1 MTRLLVLGMLDA
13 QPLSGYDIQQ
23 LLRLSDAERW
33 GGVLIGSIYHALKK
47 LESEGYIEISSIE
60 TTGHRQKAVY
70 NITDNGREYMK
81 TLTLESLRTASLEYP
96 TTLYSGLSF
105 SHKVSEADAVK
116 SLEKQREYLKKEQ
129 EAMEYGLKAKNDAMQ
144 NHLPPMT
151 QLIFDH
157 MFGLIKLQQDFV
169 EKAIGLL
176 EK

>member
-47 LESEGYIEISSIE
+47 LESEGHIEISRIE

-70 NITDNGREYMK
+70 NITAKGREYMK
-81 TLTLESLRTASLEYP
+81 TLTLESLQAASLEYP

-105 SHKVSEADAVK
+105 SHKVQEADAVK

-129 EAMEYGLKAKNDAMQ
+129 DSLAFGLKAKSDAMQ
-144 NHLPPMT
+144 NYLPPMT

-169 EKAIGLL
+169 EKAITLL
-176 EK
+176 DK